1 MEKNSTWEF
10 YQRLEELLWEFL
22 DLYAD
27 TVGGSDDP
35 TKRSD
40 THRVPDQDAYAKK
53 VLGIKKRLSLLQMDA
68 GKGKKGEI
76 PLLRLYRLFQ
86 PGEFAWFC
94 ALLSLAAEW
103 NGEFCRRLGKLQGN
117 YGPAFPTVGFCASC
131 FTQDPAE
138 QKRLMLELEKEA
150 LFLDAF
156 FEDWDRSR
164 EAYSQRPMRLR
175 PRVVQLM
182 GSWESENPR
191 LQGLVTVHG
200 LEEEGLPPL
209 LAGETVAARLD
220 AFDAGD
226 RQILFSFYGPQ
237 GGGKKLQA
245 RHFCR
250 KRGVSLL
257 VVQMDWMPLEER
269 EFSSLLGEICLEAAV
284 REAYVAFD
292 RVTVA
297 QDNGEA
303 RARASLLEQHLERL
317 WQVCRVVFF
326 LGETEWRPRG
336 DKDFGFFSLKLEALP
351 LEERMQVWESY
362 FKILPVAEDV
372 DVELLAGKFPF
383 TGGMVKDSLLE
394 ALEQMRWQGKTCLDS
409 ELLHE
414 ACSKQVVHHLEGRA
428 TRIDSHYHWDD
439 LVLPPRQ
446 KTALRDACDQ
456 VLFGRTVYH
465 KWNFGDKV
473 SYGRGVSLLFT
484 GPPGTGKTMA
494 AQVMAN
500 ELRME
505 LFKVD
510 LSGMLSKYVGETEK
524 NLGVVFEEM
533 KKSQNILFFDEADAL
548 FGKRAEVK
556 DANDRYAN
564 AQVAYLLQKM
574 EEYDGVIVLATNLLQ
589 NFDEAFKRR
598 LKFVVDFPFPG
609 PAQRRE
615 IWGKVFPS
623 QAPLDGSADLDY
635 LAERFELSGSN
646 IKNIAVAAAFLAAG
660 AREPSISMKSLLLA
674 LQREYEKMGKVL
686 TAGELGEYAGYLKP
700 QQETE
705 YSKGGIWDG
714 RN

>member
-1 MEKNSTWEF
+1 MGKDFTWDF
-10 YQRLEELLWEFL
+10 YQRLEELLWEL
-22 DLYAD
+22 LNLYAD
-27 TVGGSDDP
+27 AVGSDP
-35 TKRSD
+35 AVEQSAS
-40 THRVPDQDAYAKK
+40 HRAMSQDAHEKK
-53 VLGIKKRLSLLQMDA
+53 VLGIQKQLSLLQLDA
-68 GKGKKGEI
+68 GKGKKGDI

-86 PGEFAWFC
+86 PGDFAWFC

-103 NGEFCRRLGKLQGN
+103 NGEFSRKVGKLQGS
-117 YGPAFPTVGFCASC
+117 YGAAFPTVEFCARC
-131 FTQDPAE
+131 CTLDPAE
-138 QKRLMLELEKEA
+138 QKRLMLELEKDP

-156 FEDWDRSR
+156 FENWDIR

-182 GSWESENPR
+182 GNWESDNPR
-191 LQGLVTVHG
+191 LQGIVTVH
-200 LEEEGLPPL
+200 EPQEEGLPPL
-209 LAGETVAARLD
+209 LAGEAVADRLD
-220 AFDAGD
+220 AFDVGD

-250 KRGVSLL
+250 KRGIGLL
-257 VVQMDWMPLEER
+257 VVQMDWMPLDER
-269 EFSSLLGEICLEAAV
+269 EFVSLLGEIRLEAAV
-284 REAYVAFD
+284 RESYLAFD
-292 RVTVA
+292 RVTVT
-297 QDNGEA
+297 QDHGEV
-303 RARASLLEQHLERL
+303 RERASLLEQHLERL

-336 DKDFGFFSLKLEALP
+336 ERNYGFFSLKLEALP
-351 LEERMQVWESY
+351 LEDRVRVWESY
-362 FKILPVAEDV
+362 FQILPVAEDV

-383 TGGMVKDSLLE
+383 TGGMVKNSILE
-394 ALEQMRWQGKTCLDS
+394 AMEQMQWQGKDRLDS
-409 ELLHE
+409 ALLHE
-414 ACSKQVVHHLEGRA
+414 ACSRQVVHHLEGRA
-428 TRIDSHYHWDD
+428 TRIESPYHWED
-439 LVLPPRQ
+439 LVLPARQ
-446 KTALRDACDQ
+446 KTTLRDACDQ

-465 KWNFGDKV
+465 RWNFGSKV
-473 SYGRGVSLLFT
+473 AYGRGVSLLFT

-609 PAQRRE
+609 PQQRRE
-615 IWGKVFPS
+615 IWGKVFPG
-623 QAPLDGSADLDY
+623 QAPVDSGVDLDY

-660 AREPSISMKSLLLA
+660 AREPTISMESLLLA

-686 TAGELGEYAGYLKP
+686 TPGELGEYASFLKP
-700 QQETE
+700 RQDME
-705 YSKGGIWDG
+705 YSKGGISDA
-714 RN
+714 RI